1 MQICC
6 NACDRITTPR
16 NRNILFFQFIIG
28 DTRVHEIPNL
38 ALNHLVWV
46 QEHNRI
52 ATILNKINPHWNV
65 EKVFQETRRIIIALV
80 QHIAY
85 NHYLPVVLDNQSMN
99 RYRLYS
105 RKTGYDDTYNKRIDA
120 SVCNGFAA
128 APFRFGHSQ
137 IMPHQTLLHDDY
149 TTRNVTLLENN
160 YNFPKLILED
170 QGANC
175 PNFARWLVYT
185 FSMKINK

>member
-16 NRNILFFQFIIG
+16 NHNILFFQFIIG
-28 DTRVHEIPNL
+28 DTRVHVIPNL

-137 IMPHQTLLHDDY
+137 IMPHQALLHDDY

>member
-1 MQICC
+1 
-6 NACDRITTPR
+6 
-16 NRNILFFQFIIG
+16 
-28 DTRVHEIPNL
+28 
-38 ALNHLVWV
+38 
-46 QEHNRI
+46 
-52 ATILNKINPHWNV
+52 
-65 EKVFQETRRIIIALV
+65 
-80 QHIAY
+80 
-85 NHYLPVVLDNQSMN
+85 MN

-185 FSMKINK
+185 FSMKINKWIRLDRRCPTLYVLTSSMMHESVICRPISV

>member
-1 MQICC
+1 MHVTELPHLLI
-6 NACDRITTPR
+6 AIYF
-16 NRNILFFQFIIG
+16 FFQFIIG

-46 QEHNRI
+46 REHNRI
-52 ATILNKINPHWNV
+52 AAILNRINPHWNV

-105 RKTGYDDTYNKRIDA
+105 RKTGYDDIYNKRIDA
-120 SVCNGFAA
+120 SICNGFAA

-137 IMPHQTLLHDDY
+137 IMPHQTLLHEDY
-149 TTRNVTLLENN
+149 LTSSCNNVAPVTNLCLGRATTRSHSS
-160 YNFPKLILED
+160 
-170 QGANC
+170 Q
-175 PNFARWLVYT
+175 W
-185 FSMKINK
+185 SNKTIAVET